1 MKKPFKL
8 SLSLGKSLQKMIN
21 IIQPDKLLKPTS
33 VFSTPAYH
41 GKSLSLINPNVNSQ
55 FSTTTLL
62 KNYSYNLSTT
72 RSTNVRSSHWRSSIK
87 KVFLKFRKIHRK
99 TSVPE
104 FFINK
109 VAGFPA
115 FRLNTER
122 YTVSLC
128 V

>member
-1 MKKPFKL
+1 MTFKMKKPFKL

-62 KNYSYNLSTT
+62 KKL
-72 RSTNVRSSHWRSSIK
+72 
-87 KVFLKFRKIHRK
+87 FLQ
-99 TSVPE
+99 
-104 FFINK
+104 FIDH
-109 VAGFPA
+109 
-115 FRLNTER
+115 TEH
-122 YTVSLC
+122 
-128 V
+128 